1 MINRCYVETDRRE
14 QLSTVLKRFSHFEK
28 EKEKNNLSVEYYIYT
43 KIANSM
49 IWFQDIDFDE
59 NQ

>member
-49 IWFQDIDFDE
+49 I
-59 NQ
+59 